1 MTNRM
6 IEEKDERFWAET
18 PIATLGPILN
28 TIGVAVFVIDVL
40 DDESFKISFINKYYE
55 RTFGVSASETA
66 GRLIQDAVPK
76 DTASHVVANYK
87 RCIASREI
95 EQYDEDILLQSG
107 SFCARTVLTPLSIE
121 GNVIRIIG
129 TTNDI
134 TDRRQMEFDLASA
147 RDQAEVANRAK
158 SSFMANMSHEL
169 RTPLNA
175 VIGYSEMIQS
185 EIFGSVGSP
194 KYKEYLEDIKFA
206 GKHLLDIVNDILDLA
221 QIESGRSSIENNE
234 VAPEKLMEDAMRLV
248 ESSSRPDQ
256 PSVTY
261 CRNPAGIQ
269 LRVDEK
275 RMRQCLINLLANA
288 RKFTPASGNI
298 YFSCQLLADGQ
309 FCFRITDTGRGISA
323 ADLPKALSPFGRI
336 DSEMDSTTQGAGLGL
351 PITKAFVEQHDG
363 ALFMNSHPNIGT
375 TAFILLPADRVL
387 TKDKN
392 SGLSPEITDKSLF
405 LPDGNEFAKTATG
418 LPDHLLN
425 QLPSGSVLLSSTGEI
440 LLFNP
445 AETSPN
451 DRWESPAI
459 GSNFF
464 NPAAYFPFS
473 PCFHTRFQEVSKRAS
488 ASEVFSHAFH
498 LQRQWNVLIEM
509 RPDKGSGNVWLFIR
523 WS

>member
-1 MTNRM
+1 MNNPM
-6 IEEKDERFWAET
+6 IEEKDEHFWAET
-18 PIATLGPILN
+18 PIETLGPILN
-28 TIGVAVFVIDVL
+28 SIGVAVFVIDVL
-40 DDESFKISFINKYYE
+40 GEESFKISFINKYYE
-55 RTFGVSASETA
+55 RTFGVSAAETA
-66 GRLIQDAVPK
+66 GQFIQDAVPA
-76 DTASHVVANYK
+76 DTAAKVIANYK

-107 SFCARTVLTPLSIE
+107 YFCARTILTPLSID
-121 GNVIRIIG
+121 GNVIRIVG

-221 QIESGRSSIENNE
+221 QIESGLTNVEDNE
-234 VAPEKLMEDAMRLV
+234 VAPEKLMEDAIRLV
-248 ESSSRPDQ
+248 ESISRPDQ
-256 PSVTY
+256 PGVTY
-261 CRNPAGIQ
+261 SRKLSGIQ
-269 LRVDEK
+269 LLVDEK

-288 RKFTPASGNI
+288 RKFTPASGDI
-298 YFSCQLLADGQ
+298 HFSCELLSDGQ
-309 FCFRITDTGRGISA
+309 FCFRIADTGRGISA
-323 ADLPKALSPFGRI
+323 LDLPKALAPFGRI

-351 PITKAFVEQHDG
+351 PITKAFVEQHEG
-363 ALFMNSHPNIGT
+363 ALFMNSHPKIGT
-375 TAFILLPADRVL
+375 TAFILLPGHRVL
-387 TKDKN
+387 SPDKDNGVSTGPDHKN
-392 SGLSPEITDKSLF
+392 LFSSGGSDI
-405 LPDGNEFAKTATG
+405 AATATE

-425 QLPSGSVLLSSTGEI
+425 QLPAGAVLLSKTGEV
-440 LLFNP
+440 LMFNA
-445 AETSPN
+445 AESSPN
-451 DRWESPAI
+451 DRRESPAI
-459 GSNFF
+459 GSGFF
-464 NPAAYFPFS
+464 DQTPFCPFS
-473 PCFHTRFQEVSKRAS
+473 EHFHTRFREVSERTTP
-488 ASEVFSHAFH
+488 SEIFSHAFR

-509 RPDKGSGNVWLFIR
+509 RPGTASGDVWLFIR

>member
-194 KYKEYLEDIKFA
+194 NTKSIWKTSNLPGNTCSISSMTSLIWLRSKAA
-206 GKHLLDIVNDILDLA
+206 GPALKTT
-221 QIESGRSSIENNE
+221 R
-234 VAPEKLMEDAMRLV
+234 
-248 ESSSRPDQ
+248 SRP
-256 PSVTY
+256 
-261 CRNPAGIQ
+261 RN
-269 LRVDEK
+269 
-275 RMRQCLINLLANA
+275 
-288 RKFTPASGNI
+288 
-298 YFSCQLLADGQ
+298 
-309 FCFRITDTGRGISA
+309 
-323 ADLPKALSPFGRI
+323 
-336 DSEMDSTTQGAGLGL
+336 
-351 PITKAFVEQHDG
+351 
-363 ALFMNSHPNIGT
+363 
-375 TAFILLPADRVL
+375 
-387 TKDKN
+387 
-392 SGLSPEITDKSLF
+392 
-405 LPDGNEFAKTATG
+405 
-418 LPDHLLN
+418 
-425 QLPSGSVLLSSTGEI
+425 
-440 LLFNP
+440 
-445 AETSPN
+445 
-451 DRWESPAI
+451 
-459 GSNFF
+459 
-464 NPAAYFPFS
+464 
-473 PCFHTRFQEVSKRAS
+473 
-488 ASEVFSHAFH
+488 
-498 LQRQWNVLIEM
+498 
-509 RPDKGSGNVWLFIR
+509 
-523 WS
+523 